1 MPSPSRAAR
10 ERFLDAGLR
19 VLADRGHAGLK
30 LAAVCAEA
38 ETTTGSFY
46 HAFGSWADYT
56 SALIRY
62 WRQTR
67 SDQLIARVREIPG
80 ARDRLLALVDVGLE
94 LPHAS
99 EAAIRVWAAHD
110 PEVHAIQAEVDAER
124 TRFIADSYAAVLG
137 DRTAAERYATTSMY
151 LLIGHESG
159 TAPSRDTLAWAF
171 RALLDQALGQL

>member
-1 MPSPSRAAR
+1 MSVPSRAAR

-30 LAAVCAEA
+30 LAAVCE
-38 ETTTGSFY
+38 ETGTTTGSFY
-46 HAFGSWADYT
+46 HAFAGWPDYT
-56 SALIRY
+56 SALIRH
-62 WRQTR
+62 WRETK
-67 SDQLIARVREIPG
+67 SDQLISRAREIPDP
-80 ARDRLLALVDVGLE
+80 RERLQALVDVGLE

-110 PEVHAIQAEVDAER
+110 PEVRAVQAEVDAER
-124 TRFIADSYAAVLG
+124 TRFLADTYAAVTG
-137 DRTAAERYATTSMY
+137 DRLLARRYATTAMY

-171 RALLDQALGQL
+171 RALVDQALRA